1 MKQPTKILACVDQSP
16 YATSVADYSA
26 WVAKKLSLPLEL
38 LHIIDRHQETA
49 TSSDRSGAIGVDA
62 QETLLNQ
69 LTEQEGKYFR
79 AVREQGRIFL
89 HDLKL
94 RCETSGT
101 QNVDTRQRYGQL
113 LDALEEQQS
122 HVGLYVLGRRG
133 ESAAHSGRDLGRHV
147 EAISRRIRRPI
158 LTVAGE
164 FKEPKTA
171 LVAFDGKRMTR
182 RCIELIAN
190 TPALNDIPFHVVM
203 AGKTGSDNDKHL
215 AWAQQLL
222 AASGFQVETAQL
234 SGDPELAVTQAIQ
247 ERAADILFMGAYS
260 RSALSSFFFGSKT
273 NDLLRASQV
282 PTVTVHL

>member
-1 MKQPTKILACVDQSP
+1 MNQPTKILACVDQSP
-16 YATSVADYSA
+16 YAISVADYSA
-26 WVAKKLSLPLEL
+26 WAARKLALPLEL
-38 LHIIDRHQETA
+38 LHVIDRHQETA
-49 TSSDRSGAIGVDA
+49 TSADRSGAIGVDA
-62 QETLLNQ
+62 QETLLTQ
-69 LTEQEGKYFR
+69 LTEQEGKHFR

-113 LDALEEQQS
+113 LEALEEQQS

-133 ESAAHSGRDLGRHV
+133 ESAEHSRRDLGRHV

-182 RCIELIAN
+182 RCIELIAK
-190 TPALNDIPFHVVM
+190 TPALNDMPFHVVM
-203 AGKTGSDNDKHL
+203 AGKSGSDVEKHL
-215 AWAQQLL
+215 DWARELL
-222 AASGFQVETAQL
+222 TASGFSVETAHL
-234 SGDPELAVTQAIQ
+234 PDDPELEVTQAIQ
-247 ERAADILFMGAYS
+247 ERGADLLFMGAYS
-260 RSALSSFFFGSKT
+260 RSPISSFLFGSKT